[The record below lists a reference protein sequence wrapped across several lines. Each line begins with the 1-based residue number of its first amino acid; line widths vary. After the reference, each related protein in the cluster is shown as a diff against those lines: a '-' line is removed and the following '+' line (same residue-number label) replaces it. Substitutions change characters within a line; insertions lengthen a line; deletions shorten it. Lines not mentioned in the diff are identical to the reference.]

1 MSAALL
7 EHSPLLFLLLWGLML
22 GFMLLTPLCLRSLYS
37 FNLCYQLSWCLDDM
51 LCSQNKANSDVI
63 VAI

>member
-1 MSAALL
+1 MFAASL

-22 GFMLLTPLCLRSLYS
+22 RFMLLTPLFSRSLYS
-37 FNLCYQLSWCLDDM
+37 FNLCYQLSWCLDM
-51 LCSQNKANSDVI
+51 LCSRNKANSDVI

>member
-1 MSAALL
+1 MFAALL

-22 GFMLLTPLCLRSLYS
+22 GFMLRTPLFSRGLYS
-37 FNLCYQLSWCLDDM
+37 FNLCYQLSWCLDM